1 MVQLYGENLDENFA
15 ALIQENI
22 YLLPRG
28 FLKLLYLNFKTLQ
41 SKLDVDT
48 KIVCLK
54 MAEYN
59 IIIFSV
65 LSFNVSY
72 LKAHF

>member
-22 YLLPRG
+22 YLLPCG

-59 IIIFSV
+59 IIVFSG
-65 LSFNVSY
+65 LSFNISY